1 MELSNQVQR
10 FGLTVGRIVTVTEH
24 IGPALPRI
32 LTIDLGAQGSRECTM
47 PRAGYESGELEGKQV
62 VCALRG
68 DELLVLAAHSHAGG
82 VVLIRPDR
90 GVEEGT
96 LVG

>member
-10 FGLTVGRIVTVTEH
+10 IGLTVGRIVTVTE
-24 IGPALPRI
+24 
-32 LTIDLGAQGSRECTM
+32 GSRECTM

-82 VVLIRPDR
+82 VVLIRPD
-90 GVEEGT
+90 GDVEEGT
-96 LVG
+96 VVG